1 MPTSNVPAASSGN
14 SQKAAIDKLRD
25 AAETLEKRENH
36 LQHKIDNEIT
46 QARAY
51 SKQGKKREALTCIK
65 RKKMYEK
72 QMEQLMGTK
81 NTLETQRLALEAINI
96 NKEALE
102 ASRAAAG
109 ALSSATAQMGGV
121 DAVEDTMDQVEEGL
135 QDAEEIGEAMSRQV
149 ATPGVDQDEDV
160 REPSGPPP
168 LRPPATPST
177 PHPPSTWQEL
187 LAELAGLEDEA
198 ANLDLGAG
206 ASSAAAKSEADEM
219 AELAALMPSAP
230 MPSAPTSRVMTEEVW
245 PHRAIPP
252 SFP

>member
-1 MPTSNVPAASSGN
+1 MPAASSGN

-51 SKQGKKREALTCIK
+51 SKAGKKREALTCIK

-149 ATPGVDQDEDV
+149 ATPGLDQDEDV
-160 REPSGPPP
+160 REPPAPPAP
-168 LRPPATPST
+168 SRPPATPYPLS
-177 PHPPSTWQEL
+177 PPPPRGRSCSPSSPGSRTRRRTSTWAQ
-187 LAELAGLEDEA
+187 ARHPRPRGPRPMRWP
-198 ANLDLGAG
+198 
-206 ASSAAAKSEADEM
+206 SSPRSC
-219 AELAALMPSAP
+219 
-230 MPSAPTSRVMTEEVW
+230 
-245 PHRAIPP
+245 PP
-252 SFP
+252 RRCRPRRRPG